1 VAQEILPTGLGARS
15 MNKDHLWGQ
24 SESYP
29 RVSKK
34 IAEHDGMLNREGD
47 PQAKRYFWVGAS
59 GLCAIRECLGVAGI
73 DEKSV
78 KRILDYACGY
88 GRVLRWIK
96 AQFPIAD
103 IIGVDADPKA
113 AAAAMRVTGVRTE
126 KLDTALTFPIGTEKF
141 DVI

>member
-1 VAQEILPTGLGARS
+1 
-15 MNKDHLWGQ
+15 
-24 SESYP
+24 
-29 RVSKK
+29 
-34 IAEHDGMLNREGD
+34 
-47 PQAKRYFWVGAS
+47 
-59 GLCAIRECLGVAGI
+59 LCAIRECLGVAGI

-126 KLDTALTFPIGTEKF
+126 QLDTALTFPIGTEKF